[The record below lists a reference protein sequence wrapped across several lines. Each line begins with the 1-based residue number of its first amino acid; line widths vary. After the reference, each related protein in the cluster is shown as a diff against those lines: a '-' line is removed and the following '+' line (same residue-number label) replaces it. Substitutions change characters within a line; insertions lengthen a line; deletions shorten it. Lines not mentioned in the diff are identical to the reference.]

1 MSGESRRGPDAE
13 LVALSPPKTAGD
25 LHKALGQIFSQ
36 VSSGQMD
43 VKRGRSL
50 GYIAS
55 VLVKTTE
62 LSDHE
67 IRLRAMEQMMNS
79 IKSGGAEK

>member
-1 MSGESRRGPDAE
+1 MAKDEKQKEKHA
-13 LVALSPPKTAGD
+13 TN
-25 LHKALGQIFSQ
+25 QFF
-36 VSSGQMD
+36 
-43 VKRGRSL
+43 RSLL

-67 IRLRAMEQMMNS
+67 IRLRAMEEMMNS
-79 IKSGGAEK
+79 IKSVGDKK

>member
-1 MSGESRRGPDAE
+1 
-13 LVALSPPKTAGD
+13 
-25 LHKALGQIFSQ
+25 
-36 VSSGQMD
+36 MD
-43 VKRGRSL
+43 VKMGRSL

-62 LSDHE
+62 LCDHE

-79 IKSGGAEK
+79 IKSVGAEK